1 MANRGVGCGAEVQRD
16 IEGEQLLAFGR
27 TGCPRAVRIR
37 TLRDAGD
44 ADSIVGVMGS
54 SFGATNT
61 LLAAAKCPDFRCAVE
76 FAGGAMNWEHTPRL
90 RRLMHDAAARLTRPI
105 FFVQCANDYSV
116 GPTRELAAG
125 PEGTDK
131 VFEAEI
137 YPDFGLTGDEGLL
150 FERDGML
157 IRDPGARRFLERHL

>member
-1 MANRGVGCGAEVQRD
+1 
-16 IEGEQLLAFGR
+16 
-27 TGCPRAVRIR
+27 
-37 TLRDAGD
+37 
-44 ADSIVGVMGS
+44 MGS

>member
-1 MANRGVGCGAEVQRD
+1 MEESPAAPKFNVISKANIWSRSAAQAAPAIYES
-16 IEGEQLLAFGR
+16 E
-27 TGCPRAVRIR
+27 

-54 SFGATNT
+54 SFCATNT

-76 FAGGAMNWEHTPRL
+76 LAGGAMHWEHTPRL

-105 FFVQCANDYSV
+105 FFVRCANDCSV

-125 PEGTDK
+125 LEGTDK

-137 YPDFGLTGDEGLL
+137 CPDFGLTRDEGYL

-157 IRDPGARRFLERHL
+157 IRGPEVRRFLGRHL

>member
-1 MANRGVGCGAEVQRD
+1 MANRGVARGAEVQRD
-16 IEGEQLLAFGR
+16 IEGEHLVAFGR
-27 TGCPRAVRIR
+27 TGCPRDLRIR

-54 SFGATNT
+54 SFCATNT
-61 LLAAAKCPDFRCAVE
+61 LLAAAKCSDFRCAVE
-76 FAGGAMNWEHTPRL
+76 FAGGAMHWEHTPRL
-90 RRLMHDAAARLTRPI
+90 RRLMHHAAARLNRPT
-105 FFVQCANDYSV
+105 FFVRCANDCSV

-137 YPDFGLTGDEGLL
+137 YPDFRLTRDEGYL

-157 IRDPGARRFLERHL
+157 IRGPDVRRFLERHL

>member
-1 MANRGVGCGAEVQRD
+1 
-16 IEGEQLLAFGR
+16 
-27 TGCPRAVRIR
+27 
-37 TLRDAGD
+37 
-44 ADSIVGVMGS
+44 
-54 SFGATNT
+54 
-61 LLAAAKCPDFRCAVE
+61 
-76 FAGGAMNWEHTPRL
+76 MNWEHTPRL

-157 IRDPGARRFLERHL
+157 IWDPGARRFLERHL